1 MNCSTWIGLPPSWQ
15 NAEVPHEN
23 LEAHRTGAQD
33 SRPGRRRLG
42 VPGAEWA
49 VIKDLKD
56 APNGEELLQ
65 AYNDVE
71 EDR

>member
-1 MNCSTWIGLPPSWQ
+1 MRTSKLIEL
-15 NAEVPHEN
+15 
-23 LEAHRTGAQD
+23 AHRIHDLVDDGWEY
-33 SRPGRRRLG
+33 
-42 VPGAEWA
+42 PGAEWA